1 MFLVF
6 FDLPSW
12 MGLYICMTNGERLD
26 VLRPAITTR
35 MTYHII
41 YIPCIPRFK
50 KGIIYRVSMS
60 KHISRNPSI
69 CYDYSHIIQSKKV
82 IFGHD
87 NKKCPTCSYYIKK
100 QLDYVHTYGTFCYV
114 RGARR
119 LPEWPKGPQGP
130 KGPPALCKRQ
140 KEAGGVPRTSST
152 IYIFL
157 YI

>member
-50 KGIIYRVSMS
+50 KVSYIEFQCQNIYQGTQAYVMIKAILYGQKRLFLDMTT
-60 KHISRNPSI
+60 KNALTPSNLL
-69 CYDYSHIIQSKKV
+69 QMTQNLV
-82 IFGHD
+82 
-87 NKKCPTCSYYIKK
+87 CSF
-100 QLDYVHTYGTFCYV
+100 V
-114 RGARR
+114 GA
-119 LPEWPKGPQGP
+119 
-130 KGPPALCKRQ
+130 
-140 KEAGGVPRTSST
+140 
-152 IYIFL
+152 
-157 YI
+157 